1 MLKAIL
7 IDSKERTITQ
17 VETDGSLESIYKLLG
32 VEGIEAVHVQDRLN
46 NTDTLYVDEKG
57 LLKTYTDEDG
67 NEIDPPAFA
76 FEKGY
81 GYPLVGNG
89 LIIGTGEE
97 GESVS
102 ATSSVQFVRDIVRF
116 K

>member
-1 MLKAIL
+1 MKAIL
-7 IDSKERTITQ
+7 INSKDKTVTQ
-17 VETDGSLESIYKLLG
+17 VETDGSLDSIYKLLD
-32 VEGIEAVHVQDRLN
+32 VELIEAVHVQDRLN
-46 NTDTLYVDEKG
+46 NTDILYVDKEG
-57 LLKTYTDEDG
+57 LLKTYTDNEG
-67 NEIDPPAFA
+67 NEIYAPAFA

-89 LIIGTGEE
+89 LIIGTGAE

-102 ATSSVQFVRDIVRF
+102 AMSSVQFVRDIVRF